1 MEEVLQG
8 IDKGS
13 EDAIQASLSLFN
25 SKVHVCIHCKL
36 VSIVPWVFPSMVL
49 LHVLKK
55 DLVLTM

>member
-25 SKVHVCIHCKL
+25 SKVRIHYKL
-36 VSIVPWVFPSMVL
+36 VSIVQWVFPSMVL
-49 LHVLKK
+49 FYVLKK

>member
-25 SKVHVCIHCKL
+25 SKVCIHCKL